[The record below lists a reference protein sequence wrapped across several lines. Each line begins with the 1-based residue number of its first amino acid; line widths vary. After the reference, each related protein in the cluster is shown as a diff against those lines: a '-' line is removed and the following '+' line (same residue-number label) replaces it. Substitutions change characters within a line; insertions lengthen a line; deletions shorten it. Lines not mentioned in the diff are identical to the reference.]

1 MSDLPANSPRMMRL
15 LNCEAVLRHALDAD
29 QITAGEIMEITGLTR
44 ATVLGVFS
52 DLVEQG
58 WLRERSEPGPVPTVR
73 GGRPAKLYRVP
84 SAAGL
89 LVGLDAGE
97 HRMRAAVTD
106 LRGERRVVRQ
116 VVLDARIVTGGSG
129 VAGAGGSGSGDS
141 GAAGSDAERWEAN
154 WDPQEVARQ
163 RRAVAAT
170 LVAELL
176 DEIGARPED
185 VLLSVVGVPAPV
197 DVNGHS
203 PTGDK
208 GFWAAMNPGFTDV
221 LPGRVVVE
229 NDANL
234 AAIAEYSWILKED
247 DDGVSATDD
256 GGSDS
261 DGGSGRGGDVG
272 GHEGVGDHED
282 VNGHEEESGRE
293 SVSGNVAT
301 LLSGERLGAGLIVD
315 GRLLRGAR
323 GGAGELRALD
333 LIGDAGSSYGFGALA
348 RQWAQEMVAGRD
360 SAAGRGVSGD
370 LELDQDG
377 TPREHNGPFFPL
389 PEDGRI
395 GAEWVFEAATHGDPR
410 AQEIIERLGQR
421 LATVALVVGT
431 LLDVSK
437 VVIAGALADAAEP
450 VIQAAREQVI
460 GKHYP
465 PVPEIVASRLG
476 GDVVVH
482 GAIEQARNLL
492 RANPLSFTPAGG

>member
-1 MSDLPANSPRMMRL
+1 MMRL

-29 QITAGEIMEITGLTR
+29 QITAGDVMEITGLTR

-106 LRGERRVVRQ
+106 LRGERKVTRQ
-116 VVLDARIVTGGSG
+116 IVLDAGMVTGRSEVGSG
-129 VAGAGGSGSGDS
+129 AGTEVGTGG
-141 GAAGSDAERWEAN
+141 AGSDGLDTVGSDTGAGTSSGSSTGAGSGAGAERRDVN
-154 WDPQEVARQ
+154 WDPQKVAQ
-163 RRAVAAT
+163 ERRAAAAE
-170 LVAELL
+170 LVAGLL

-197 DVNGHS
+197 DVNGQS

-208 GFWAAMNPGFTDV
+208 GFWASMNPGFVDV

-234 AAIAEYSWILKED
+234 AAIAEHAWLLKD
-247 DDGVSATDD
+247 DDGVSASADGASGGHGESASRGSDD
-256 GGSDS
+256 GSGH
-261 DGGSGRGGDVG
+261 GGA
-272 GHEGVGDHED
+272 
-282 VNGHEEESGRE
+282 
-293 SVSGNVAT
+293 SGNVAT

-348 RQWAQEMVAGRD
+348 RQWAQEMVAAHRD
-360 SAAGRGVSGD
+360 NQNRDGQPKSDGD
-370 LELDQDG
+370 GKSYSEDDG
-377 TPREHNGPFFPL
+377 EFFPL

-410 AQEIIERLGQR
+410 AQEIIERLGKR
-421 LATVALVVGT
+421 LATVSLVVGT

-450 VIQAAREQVI
+450 VIRAAREQVI

-492 RANPLSFTPAGG
+492 RTDPLSFTPAGG

>member
-1 MSDLPANSPRMMRL
+1 MMRL
-15 LNCEAVLRHALDAD
+15 LNCEAVLRHALDAA
-29 QITAGEIMEITGLTR
+29 QITAGDVMEITSLTR

-52 DLVEQG
+52 DLVAQG
-58 WLRERSEPGPVPTVR
+58 WLEELSESGPVPTVR
-73 GGRPAKLYRVP
+73 GGRPAKLYQVP
-84 SAAGL
+84 SGAGL

-106 LRGERRVVRQ
+106 LRGERRVTRH
-116 VVLDARIVTGGSG
+116 VVLDAGIVTGRSEEGPGADGGDTGSG
-129 VAGAGGSGSGDS
+129 GGSDAGVSSCPSGGSG
-141 GAAGSDAERWEAN
+141 AERRDAS
-154 WDPQEVARQ
+154 WDPQEVARE
-163 RRAVAAT
+163 RRAAAGK
-170 LVAELL
+170 LVAGLL

-197 DVNGHS
+197 DVNGQS
-203 PTGDK
+203 PTGDR
-208 GFWAAMNPGFTDV
+208 GFWAGMNPGFADV

-234 AAIAEYSWILKED
+234 AAIAEHARLLK
-247 DDGVSATDD
+247 DDGV
-256 GGSDS
+256 
-261 DGGSGRGGDVG
+261 GSGDDNPSGSSGD
-272 GHEGVGDHED
+272 
-282 VNGHEEESGRE
+282 SGRDGAI
-293 SVSGNVAT
+293 GNVAT

-348 RQWAQEMVAGRD
+348 RQWAQEMVA
-360 SAAGRGVSGD
+360 AHRGNRNPDGQPKSDGD
-370 LELDQDG
+370 GDG
-377 TPREHNGPFFPL
+377 DGDGQSYGKDDGEFFPL
-389 PEDGRI
+389 PDDGHI

-410 AQEIIERLGQR
+410 AQEIIERLGKR

-492 RANPLSFTPAGG
+492 RADPLSFTPAGG

>member
-1 MSDLPANSPRMMRL
+1 MMRL
-15 LNCEAVLRHALDAD
+15 LNCEAVLRHALDAA
-29 QITAGEIMEITGLTR
+29 QITAGDVMEITSLTR

-52 DLVEQG
+52 DLVAQG
-58 WLRERSEPGPVPTVR
+58 WLEELSESGPVPTVR
-73 GGRPAKLYRVP
+73 GGRPAKLYQVP
-84 SAAGL
+84 SGAGL

-106 LRGERRVVRQ
+106 LRGERRVTRH
-116 VVLDARIVTGGSG
+116 VVLDAGIVTGRSEEGP
-129 VAGAGGSGSGDS
+129 GADGGDTGSGDS
-141 GAAGSDAERWEAN
+141 GAGGGSGAGDSGVAGSGAESWGAN

-163 RRAVAAT
+163 RRAAAAT

-208 GFWAAMNPGFTDV
+208 GFWAGMNPGFTDV
-221 LPGRVVVE
+221 LPGHVVVE

-234 AAIAEYSWILKED
+234 AAIAEYARLLKED
-247 DDGVSATDD
+247 DDGVSASDD

-261 DGGSGRGGDVG
+261 DGGSGASGHVDVSGHEEVNGHEDAG
-272 GHEGVGDHED
+272 GHEG
-282 VNGHEEESGRE
+282 
-293 SVSGNVAT
+293 VSGNVAT

-360 SAAGRGVSGD
+360 SAAGRGVAAG
-370 LELDQDG
+370 G
-377 TPREHNGPFFPL
+377 GPFFPL
-389 PEDGRI
+389 PADGGI

-410 AQEIIERLGQR
+410 AQEIIERLGKR

-492 RANPLSFTPAGG
+492 RADPLSFTPAGG

>member
-1 MSDLPANSPRMMRL
+1 MMRL
-15 LNCEAVLRHALDAD
+15 LNCEAVLRHALNAD
-29 QITAGEIMEITGLTR
+29 QITAGDVMEITGLTR

-106 LRGERRVVRQ
+106 LRGERKVTRQ
-116 VVLDARIVTGGSG
+116 IVLDAGMVTDGDG
-129 VAGAGGSGSGDS
+129 VAGGSSVSTGGLG
-141 GAAGSDAERWEAN
+141 AERRDAN
-154 WDPQEVARQ
+154 WDPHEVARQ
-163 RRAVAAT
+163 RRAAAAE
-170 LVAELL
+170 LVAGLL

-208 GFWAAMNPGFTDV
+208 GFWASMNPGFVDV

-234 AAIAEYSWILKED
+234 AAIAEHAELLQD
-247 DDGVSATDD
+247 DDGVDAS
-256 GGSDS
+256 GSVSDS
-261 DGGSGRGGDVG
+261 KNGHGSGSGHGGT
-272 GHEGVGDHED
+272 
-282 VNGHEEESGRE
+282 
-293 SVSGNVAT
+293 SGNVAT

-348 RQWAQEMVAGRD
+348 RQWAQEMVAAHRD
-360 SAAGRGVSGD
+360 NQNR
-370 LELDQDG
+370 DG
-377 TPREHNGPFFPL
+377 QPKSDSDGKSYSEDDGEFFPL

-410 AQEIIERLGQR
+410 AQEIIERLGKR
-421 LATVALVVGT
+421 LATVSLVVGT

-450 VIQAAREQVI
+450 VIRAAREQVI

-492 RANPLSFTPAGG
+492 RTDPLSFTPAGG

>member
-1 MSDLPANSPRMMRL
+1 MMRL

-29 QITAGEIMEITGLTR
+29 QITAGDVMEITGLTR

-106 LRGERRVVRQ
+106 LRGERKVTRQIVLNAGMVMDGVV
-116 VVLDARIVTGGSG
+116 GGSR
-129 VAGAGGSGSGDS
+129 VSAGGSG
-141 GAAGSDAERWEAN
+141 AERQDAN
-154 WDPQEVARQ
+154 WDPQKVAQ
-163 RRAVAAT
+163 ERRAAAAE
-170 LVAELL
+170 LVAGLL

-197 DVNGHS
+197 DVNGQS

-208 GFWAAMNPGFTDV
+208 GFWASMNPGFVDV

-234 AAIAEYSWILKED
+234 AAIAEHAWILKD
-247 DDGVSATDD
+247 DDGVSVSADGASGGHGESSSHGNDD
-256 GGSDS
+256 GS
-261 DGGSGRGGDVG
+261 GSGHGGA
-272 GHEGVGDHED
+272 
-282 VNGHEEESGRE
+282 
-293 SVSGNVAT
+293 SGNVAT

-348 RQWAQEMVAGRD
+348 RQWAQEMVAAHRD
-360 SAAGRGVSGD
+360 DQNPDGQPKNDGD
-370 LELDQDG
+370 GKSYSEDDG
-377 TPREHNGPFFPL
+377 AFFPF

-410 AQEIIERLGQR
+410 AQEIIERLGKR
-421 LATVALVVGT
+421 LATVSLVVGT

-450 VIQAAREQVI
+450 VIRAAREQVI

-492 RANPLSFTPAGG
+492 RTDPLSFTPAGG